1 MTSVKRTRLKIVIA
15 LGLSAL
21 ALMAFFLIWWWR
33 PGEDLEAWRSGPAPA
48 TWAAW
53 THQEELWNSQG
64 LARQVEHDY
73 VPIGGISL
81 ELQLAVLVSEDID
94 FFGHGAVDTRAV
106 REALEE
112 WMEGS
117 RLRGASTISQQLA
130 RTLFLS
136 PERSLWRKLREA
148 RLAWWLERRLGK
160 RRIFEL
166 YLNMVEFGPGL
177 MGAQAASCEYYGIA
191 ADSLPPEAAA
201 GLAAV
206 LPSPG
211 RDNPVTASDLW
222 HLRRETILR
231 RMWAADWLRHKLE
244 LLNEYGTGVPRDAQV
259 GE

>member
-1 MTSVKRTRLKIVIA
+1 MSHVRRILLRIGVA
-15 LGLSAL
+15 LGLVAL
-21 ALMAFFLIWWWR
+21 LLLAAFLIWWWR
-33 PGEDLEAWRSGPAPA
+33 LEEDLEPWRSGPVPGG
-48 TWAAW
+48 WAAW
-53 THQEELWNSQG
+53 TRQEELWASHG
-64 LARQVEHDY
+64 LSRRVEHDY
-73 VPIGGISL
+73 VPIEEISL

-94 FFGHGAVDTRAV
+94 FFGHGAVDPRAV

-136 PERSLWRKLREA
+136 PERSFSRKLREA
-148 RLAWWLERRLGK
+148 RMAWWLERRLGK

-177 MGAQAASCEYYGIA
+177 LGAQAASCEYYGLA
-191 ADSLPPEAAA
+191 ADSLPPEKAA

-211 RDNPVTASDLW
+211 RDNPLTATDLW
-222 HLRRETILR
+222 QFRRETILR
-231 RMWAADWLRHKLE
+231 RMMAAGWLRQKLE
-244 LLNEYGTGVPRDAQV
+244 ILNHYETEARI
-259 GE
+259 E